1 MEDFKRKENETDF
14 AYKYRL
20 IMGKSN
26 KIEPYLDLE
35 WQDIVEL
42 LGINQHRDTLR
53 KRGDAWKELMDH
65 SDEIGLSNSDEEQ
78 LLKIKKEKVKL
89 SDLKTE
95 TNKQIRNLAR
105 VENMTE
111 LLKEN
116 IDALGK
122 VKPIVSNDYFFLESD
137 TEDITHAVLMA
148 SDWHFGL
155 EVNNHLNKFN
165 TEICVQRVNQL
176 IEKTIKHCK
185 TQNVK
190 CLHLFFLGDLISGNI
205 RNIIRLQNREDVSSQ
220 IIQVS
225 ELIVEMIAK
234 LSYEI
239 PYVTVSFCL
248 GNHERSIDKKE
259 NCLEVDNYLPLIKSF
274 VQLRVKDLN
283 NVVVN
288 DNKYGDWVIVENI
301 LNHKF
306 VGTHGHYVNKNKA
319 NYQLSNIIG
328 TDVDYVCLGHFHQ
341 NMSLT
346 EYESQTFVNG
356 SLVGSDEYSK
366 SLMLHTFPSQKLL
379 MVNDEGVFAEYTIKL
394 KD

>member
-1 MEDFKRKENETDF
+1 MENKYSKE
-14 AYKYRL
+14 L
-20 IMGKSN
+20 IKDCIN
-26 KIEPYLDLE
+26 KILKLSDDSWNDLIQRYNLDIS
-35 WQDIVEL
+35 QD
-42 LGINQHRDTLR
+42 HLR
-53 KRGDAWKELMDH
+53 KMSYGMKVAYDSFIEE
-65 SDEIGLSNSDEEQ
+65 SSDEEQ
-78 LLKIKKEKVKL
+78 LLKIKKEKIKL

-116 IDALGK
+116 IDTLGK

-176 IEKTIKHCK
+176 IEKTIKYCK

-225 ELIVEMIAK
+225 ELIVEMITK

-239 PYVTVSFCL
+239 PYVTISFCL

-346 EYESQTFVNG
+346 EYESQTFING
-356 SLVGSDEYSK
+356 SLIGSDEYSK

-379 MVNDEGVFAEYTIKL
+379 MVNKEEGVFSEYTIKL

>member
-1 MEDFKRKENETDF
+1 MENKYSKE
-14 AYKYRL
+14 L
-20 IMGKSN
+20 IKDCIN
-26 KIEPYLDLE
+26 KILKLSDDSWNDLIQRYNLDIS
-35 WQDIVEL
+35 QD
-42 LGINQHRDTLR
+42 HLR
-53 KRGDAWKELMDH
+53 KMSYGMKVAYDSFIEE
-65 SDEIGLSNSDEEQ
+65 SSDEEQ

-137 TEDITHAVLMA
+137 TEDIAHAVLMA

-176 IEKTIKHCK
+176 IEKTIKYCK

-239 PYVTVSFCL
+239 PYVTVSFWL
-248 GNHERSIDKKE
+248 GNHECSIDKKE
-259 NCLEVDNYLPLIKSF
+259 SCLEVDNYLPLIKSF

>member
-26 KIEPYLDLE
+26 KIEPYVDLE

-239 PYVTVSFCL
+239 PYVTISFCL

-274 VQLRVKDLN
+274 VQLRVKDLK

-301 LNHKF
+301 LGYKF
-306 VGTHGHYVNKNKA
+306 VGTHGHYVKKDKA

-328 TDVDYVCLGHFHQ
+328 TDVDYICLGHFHQ

-346 EYESQTFVNG
+346 EYESQTFINS
-356 SLVGSDEYSK
+356 SLIGSDEYSK

-379 MVNDEGVFAEYTIKL
+379 IVNEEGVFAEYTIKL

>member
-1 MEDFKRKENETDF
+1 MENKYSKE
-14 AYKYRL
+14 L
-20 IMGKSN
+20 IKDCIN
-26 KIEPYLDLE
+26 KVLKLSDDSWNDLIQRYNLDIS
-35 WQDIVEL
+35 QD
-42 LGINQHRDTLR
+42 HLR
-53 KRGDAWKELMDH
+53 KMSYGMKVAYDSFIEE
-65 SDEIGLSNSDEEQ
+65 SSDEEQ

-165 TEICVQRVNQL
+165 TEICVQRINRL

-283 NVVVN
+283 NVVIN

-379 MVNDEGVFAEYTIKL
+379 MVNNEGVFAEYTIKL